1 MPKSAGYTL
10 AWSSS
15 HQAYTLCQGREDEVL
30 DVIPDTVAWSV
41 WVSQLSSF
49 AFRGRHGY
57 CTVRKEHRQR
67 GAGKLTKRYVGRDS
81 ELTLSRLE
89 QVAQAFF
96 RDAPTA
102 LKPVASAAERPGPA
116 VPTPVGEHVFLNHLS
131 EAAISLSE
139 VTTHPGFPFASLST
153 VGPPSPGLD
162 SQAQVSPLHV
172 GLSPD
177 PLLASKLRAPPPRP
191 HLVHRPRLLHRLDQG
206 QQRALTLLSAPAGFG
221 KSTLLADWLTP
232 SPLPPAWL
240 SLGPPH
246 NHPP

>member
-1 MPKSAGYTL
+1 MPKRAGYYHDW
-10 AWSSS
+10 ASP

-30 DVIPDTVAWSV
+30 DVIPDTLAWSV

-67 GAGKLTKRYVGRDS
+67 GAGYWYAYARVAGKLTKRYVGRDS

-96 RDAPTA
+96 RDAPNA
-102 LKPVASAAERPGPA
+102 LQPVASAAERPGPA

-131 EAAISLSE
+131 EAAISLSD
-139 VTTHPGFPFASLST
+139 VTTHPGFPFASLT
-153 VGPPSPGLD
+153 PVGPPSPGLD

-172 GLSPD
+172 ALSPD
-177 PLLASKLRAPPPRP
+177 PLLASKLRAPPPLP
-191 HLVHRPRLLHRLDQG
+191 HPGHRPPLLHPLHQG
-206 QQRALTLLSAPAGFG
+206 HQRALPLLSAPPGLAQP
-221 KSTLLADWLTP
+221 TLLAGWLSA
-232 SPLPPAWL
+232 SPLPPA
-240 SLGPPH
+240 
-246 NHPP
+246 